1 VACDPH
7 RAGSRAQGSS
17 APVSGKLLTRISAP
31 TRGARAEPA
40 AIYRAGAMGDRGCEW
55 RTPKGDAMIT
65 QTHREGTTT
74 PPSSLF
80 SRVIVGVDAS
90 PESRVAVRQAAA
102 LMDRG
107 YLELLAAHEIV
118 YPAAVSGLVVAGRG
132 DDYARASKEA
142 ATEALEQAR
151 RVAPD
156 GVVAKVVEGRPANAL
171 LEAAERER
179 ATVIAVGSHGHGRTV
194 GILLG
199 STATEIVHR
208 APCSVLIARGEMRPR
223 LRTIVVGIDGS
234 SESAAAYAAAS
245 ELADRLGAELWPVV
259 GHGGG
264 QVDHEAVAAL
274 APRREELPD
283 DPVKAL
289 VTASADADLLVVG
302 SRGLHGLKALG
313 SVSERVAHQAHCS
326 TLVVRPS
333 AR

>member
-1 VACDPH
+1 
-7 RAGSRAQGSS
+7 
-17 APVSGKLLTRISAP
+17 
-31 TRGARAEPA
+31 
-40 AIYRAGAMGDRGCEW
+40 
-55 RTPKGDAMIT
+55 MIT